1 MAMRKDLDDLKSQD
15 QNLKQIWKER
25 DARREEEDRYAEG
38 NYYQREE
45 SPPPQHSGKSSTC
58 VTSKF
63 YNF

>member
-25 DARREEEDRYAEG
+25 DARREEEDRYTEG

-45 SPPPQHSGKSSTC
+45 SPTPQHSGKSSTC
-58 VTSKF
+58 
-63 YNF
+63 NF